1 MVYTHFNGFSS
12 LGQDAARVAR
22 VRDVDFALGLVDEDH
37 VRRATNRVEH
47 ELLVGLLL
55 GVLLAL
61 VPFAQNIQNC
71 WLFWGLRP
79 SQIAKLVLAAVRP
92 QLVVDFEEG
101 LPQPFPLA
109 LPVENIFARR
119 EDLLVM
125 IRAVDSDLS
134 PSVPVEYAE
143 ERLVL
148 VSTELAL
155 GDVGVFLKA
164 QAVRLVVR
172 SHWALLVFEASPI
185 CTGSHLSLTGSLG
198 VCEASE

>member
-1 MVYTHFNGFSS
+1 
-12 LGQDAARVAR
+12 
-22 VRDVDFALGLVDEDH
+22 
-37 VRRATNRVEH
+37 
-47 ELLVGLLL
+47 
-55 GVLLAL
+55 
-61 VPFAQNIQNC
+61 
-71 WLFWGLRP
+71 
-79 SQIAKLVLAAVRP
+79 
-92 QLVVDFEEG
+92 
-101 LPQPFPLA
+101 
-109 LPVENIFARR
+109 
-119 EDLLVM
+119 M